1 MKKIV
6 LILIGFCAIGL
17 CAWEAQ
23 AAIPN
28 QIHVNMGGLASPLT
42 IPSTSCFTM
51 RAVES
56 IIIDGSFVLPVGAQM
71 TLMTHQCPQCSMEN
85 VELPSYDCGMDTTK
99 DE

>member
-28 QIHVNMGGLASPLT
+28 QIHVNMEKKDNHIL
-42 IPSTSCFTM
+42 